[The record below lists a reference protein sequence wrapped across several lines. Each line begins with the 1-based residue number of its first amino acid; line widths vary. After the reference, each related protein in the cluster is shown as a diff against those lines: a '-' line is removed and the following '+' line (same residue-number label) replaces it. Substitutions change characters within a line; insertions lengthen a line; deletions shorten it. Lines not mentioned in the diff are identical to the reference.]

1 MIILLMN
8 NKVGNKKLLMVWT
21 FVFKDVPYKYD
32 DAYQA

>member
-1 MIILLMN
+1 MIKYKGCLDE
-8 NKVGNKKLLMVWT
+8 LLMVWT